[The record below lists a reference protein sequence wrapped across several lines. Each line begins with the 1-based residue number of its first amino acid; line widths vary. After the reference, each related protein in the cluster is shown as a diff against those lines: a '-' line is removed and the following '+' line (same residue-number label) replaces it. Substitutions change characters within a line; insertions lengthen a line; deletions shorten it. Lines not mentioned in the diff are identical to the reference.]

1 MKAPHTS
8 ILRGRVSDFLEWLE
22 AQFQVYRVPEDPIH
36 NQIQVTLKGSGQT
49 ALRLAQ
55 VEICVVEE
63 VLCNDAAA
71 KRTHCRQNGDCLSS
85 GQSGFG
91 EL

>member
-8 ILRGRVSDFLEWLE
+8 ILRGRVSDFLERLE
-22 AQFQVYRVPEDPIH
+22 AQFQVYCIPEDPIQNH
-36 NQIQVTLKGSGQT
+36 IQVTLKGSGQT

-63 VLCNDAAA
+63 VLSNEEHTVG
-71 KRTHCRQNGDCLSS
+71 RIGTLSS
-85 GQSGFG
+85 AQSSFR